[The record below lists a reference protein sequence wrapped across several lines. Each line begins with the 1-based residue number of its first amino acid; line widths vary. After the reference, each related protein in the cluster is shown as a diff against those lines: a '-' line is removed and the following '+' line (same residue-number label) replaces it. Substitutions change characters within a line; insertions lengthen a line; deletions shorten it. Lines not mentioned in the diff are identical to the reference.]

1 MNKNGEKLGSKL
13 SNKEKFMFAG
23 GALYSTLL
31 IILSYKAGCELSCYQ
46 IDRGLKCVFGMD
58 PEIESR
64 MKKALTKLTEK

>member
-1 MNKNGEKLGSKL
+1 MNKNGGKLGFKL
-13 SNKEKFMFAG
+13 SNKEKLMFVG

-46 IDRGLKCVFGMD
+46 IDRGLNRVFGMD

>member
-1 MNKNGEKLGSKL
+1 
-13 SNKEKFMFAG
+13 MFVG

-46 IDRGLKCVFGMD
+46 IDRGLNRVFGMD